1 MEVGS
6 LLICSLE
13 APCFASDTEVA
24 KIVHQGEPGY
34 TIFEAG
40 WICYQH
46 RPIRGAEQDSNYPIE
61 KNITSL
67 YCNPF
72 LALRPSR

>member
-1 MEVGS
+1 MGVGS

-13 APCFASDTEVA
+13 APCFAIHTEVA

-34 TIFEAG
+34 TTFEAG

-46 RPIRGAEQDSNYPIE
+46 CPIRGPGENSNQ
-61 KNITSL
+61 
-67 YCNPF
+67 F
-72 LALRPSR
+72 LPVPSS